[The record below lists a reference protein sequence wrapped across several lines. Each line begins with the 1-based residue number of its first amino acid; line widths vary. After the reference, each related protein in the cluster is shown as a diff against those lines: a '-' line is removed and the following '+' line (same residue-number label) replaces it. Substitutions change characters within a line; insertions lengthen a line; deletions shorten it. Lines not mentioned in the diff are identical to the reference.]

1 MNQLRKDVRDLITVN
16 EKIQSALAQGDRF
29 TDDETAII
37 RMCAGEL
44 LEKMGRSG
52 SSYDDG
58 DGRADRPSRSRTVGA
73 RRQDEG
79 RELGLS
85 QIDQSAS
92 GRYNERHE

>member
-1 MNQLRKDVRDLITVN
+1 MNDLRKDVRDLITVN

-44 LEKMGRSG
+44 LEKMGAIELR
-52 SSYDDG
+52 YDDG
-58 DGRADRPSRSRTVGA
+58 DGRADRPSGREPSA
-73 RRQDEG
+73 SRRQDEG

-85 QIDQSAS
+85 QIDRSA
-92 GRYNERHE
+92 